1 MKIVFILLLFF
12 TGSLFAREVTLEE
25 IFEYA
30 SKNALSLK
38 MKQIDASIEATAI
51 ESAESGYY
59 PVFNVVYNTEYT
71 QSLDGIPLGSESVGG
86 ITISNGTR
94 YQSSAALQM
103 NYNLYSFGATQKQV
117 LATQLSTQAKKEEW
131 CLQEQQLYEQIL
143 EKYTDAL
150 KLLQESIYKKEM
162 LHIRKKLYSA
172 KERLYKAGQYSKVDL
187 GDEAIY
193 IIALERDIEDALLGY
208 QQNIMKISEL
218 SYIPLQPT
226 DTLLPLDRYMDNNS
240 SIISFESTPKAR
252 MLRHEIEAKKA
263 QISLQTRKQL
273 PSLGMYGNYYLYAS
287 DPKEYDYPITH
298 LRKKSWNVGF
308 SIRFNI
314 FNGFQ
319 DSSESTRLNLE
330 LQKLQQQFNDA
341 KHSFIYDNK
350 SKSLQLKELS
360 ILQSKEERLLDE
372 NKNKLAM
379 IKRLREHKKVDLL
392 TQLNA
397 QYELLQRTLNLEKR
411 TIDKK
416 ATAIAL
422 EIAHR
427 GVEACTQH

>member
-12 TGSLFAREVTLEE
+12 TSCLFAREVTLEE

-38 MKQIDASIEATAI
+38 MKEIDASIEATAI

-59 PVFNVVYNTEYT
+59 PVFNLVYNTEYT
-71 QSLDGIPLGSESVGG
+71 ESLDGIPLGSESVGG

-117 LATQLSTQAKKEEW
+117 LAAQFSTQAKKEEW

-193 IIALERDIEDALLGY
+193 IITLERDIEDAILGY
-208 QQNIMKISEL
+208 KQSIMKLAEL
-218 SYIPLQPT
+218 SYMPLKPT
-226 DTLLPLDRYMDNNS
+226 DTLVPFQELNTSMSNT
-240 SIISFESTPKAR
+240 SFELTPKAQ

-298 LRKKSWNVGF
+298 LRNKSWNVGF

-350 SKSLQLKELS
+350 SKSLQLRELT

-372 NKNKLAM
+372 NKKKLAM
-379 IKRLREHKKVDLL
+379 IQRLREHKKVDLL

>member
-1 MKIVFILLLFF
+1 MKIVFIILLFF
-12 TGSLFAREVTLEE
+12 ASSLFSKEVSLED
-25 IFEYA
+25 IFKHA

-38 MKQIDASIEATAI
+38 MKQLDRSIEETAV
-51 ESAESGYY
+51 EKAQSGYY
-59 PVFNVVYNTEYT
+59 PVFNMVYNTEYT

-103 NYNLYSFGATQKQV
+103 NYNLYSFGATQKEI
-117 LATQLSTQAKKEEW
+117 LAAQRSTQAKEEEQ

-143 EKYTDAL
+143 EKYADAL
-150 KLLQESIYKKEM
+150 KLLQESVYKKKM
-162 LHIRKKLYSA
+162 LLVRKKLYDA

-193 IIALERDIEDALLGY
+193 IIALERDIEDAVLGY
-208 QQNIMKISEL
+208 KQNILKISEL
-218 SYIPLQPT
+218 SYMPLKST
-226 DTLLPLDRYMDNNS
+226 DILLPLDQIKDNNS
-240 SIISFESTPKAR
+240 GIISFESTPKAR

-263 QISLQTRKQL
+263 QISMQSRKQL

-287 DPKEYDYPITH
+287 DPKEYDYPIVH
-298 LRKKSWNVGF
+298 LRNKSWNVGF

-319 DSSESTRLNLE
+319 DSSESKRLHLE

-350 SKSLQLKELS
+350 TKSLQLQELS
-360 ILQSKEERLLDE
+360 VLQSKEENLL
-372 NKNKLAM
+372 NKNKSKLAM
-379 IKRLREHKKVDLL
+379 IQRLREHKKVDLL

-411 TIDKK
+411 TIDKE
-416 ATAIAL
+416 ATAISL
-422 EIAHR
+422 KIAHR
-427 GVEACTQH
+427 GVKECTQH